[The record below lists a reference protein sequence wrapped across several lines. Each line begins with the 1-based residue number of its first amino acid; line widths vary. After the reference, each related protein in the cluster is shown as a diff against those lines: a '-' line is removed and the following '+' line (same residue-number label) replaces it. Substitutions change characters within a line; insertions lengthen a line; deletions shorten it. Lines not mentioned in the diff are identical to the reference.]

1 MTFDINILKRFFEG
15 KYSRKDYLAIRE
27 KLVSADDD
35 RQLRELMLSHWVE
48 FDGIGL
54 PDENVDHI
62 LDRLQHR
69 IRLEENKETRRYR
82 FIQVFQRLAAILIVP
97 LILSFL
103 AYLYFQPEKTEM
115 VDAYAEI
122 QCPMGVR
129 TKFTLP
135 DGTTGFLN
143 SGSTL
148 SYPVAF
154 DKTRQVELTGEALF
168 EVVHNEKSPFVV
180 KTGKLN
186 VKVLGT
192 SFNVISYPGE
202 ATEEIILQKGK
213 VEVLDNSGKILT
225 ELLPDQK
232 LAVNHVDRTAKR
244 SVVIA
249 SQYTS
254 WTQGKLVF
262 RNENMEQVAKRLS
275 RWYNAEI
282 ILADKGLDEFTFY
295 ATFVDEPLDE
305 VLKLLALT
313 TPISYREEKRT
324 TGPDGLYQKRKI
336 VITINP
342 KKINQFK

>member
-62 LDRLQHR
+62 LDKLQHQIR
-69 IRLEENKETRRYR
+69 IEENKKTRRFR
-82 FIQVFQRLAAILIVP
+82 FIQVFQRVAAILIIP

-103 AYLYFQPEKTEM
+103 AYLYFQPEKTELL
-115 VDAYAEI
+115 DAYAEI

-154 DKTRQVELTGEALF
+154 DKTRLVELTGEAYF
-168 EVVHNEKSPFVV
+168 DVVHNEKSPFTV
-180 KTGKLN
+180 KTRELN
-186 VKVLGT
+186 IRVLGT
-192 SFNVISYPGE
+192 TFNVISYPGE
-202 ATEEIILQKGK
+202 ATEEIILQSGK
-213 VEVLDNSGKILT
+213 VEVLDNAGKTITKLN
-225 ELLPDQK
+225 PDQR
-232 LAVNHVDRTAKR
+232 LTVNHDDHTAKR
-244 SVVIA
+244 SAVIA

-254 WTQGKLVF
+254 WTEGKLVF
-262 RNENMEQVAKRLS
+262 RNEDMKQVAQRLS

-282 ILADKGLDEFTFY
+282 VIADKSLEDYTFY

-305 VLKLLALT
+305 VLKLLAFT
-313 TPISYREEKRT
+313 TPITFREEKREAAI
-324 TGPDGLYQKRKI
+324 DGLYPKRKI
-336 VITINP
+336 IITINP
-342 KKINQFK
+342 KKINQFR

>member
-35 RQLRELMLSHWVE
+35 RELRELMLSHWVE
-48 FDGIGL
+48 FDSTRL
-54 PDENVDHI
+54 PDDNVDRI
-62 LDRLQHR
+62 LDKLQHQ
-69 IRLEENKETRRYR
+69 IRLEENKDARRLR
-82 FIQVFQRLAAILIVP
+82 FMRVFQRVAAILIFP
-97 LILSFL
+97 LVLSFM
-103 AYLYFQPEKTEM
+103 AYLYFQPEKVELL
-115 VDAYAEI
+115 DAYAEI

-154 DKTRQVELTGEALF
+154 DKTRQVELNGEAYF
-168 EVVHNEKSPFVV
+168 DVVHNEKSPFTV
-180 KTGKLN
+180 KTRKLN
-186 VKVLGT
+186 VRVLGT
-192 SFNVISYPGE
+192 TFNVISYPGE
-202 ATEEIILQKGK
+202 ATEEIILQTGK
-213 VEVLDNSGKILT
+213 VEVMDNAGKTLT
-225 ELLPDQK
+225 ELNPDQR
-232 LAVNHVDRTAKR
+232 LTVNHEDLTAKR
-244 SVVIA
+244 STVVA

-254 WTQGKLVF
+254 WTEGKLIF
-262 RNENMEQVAKRLS
+262 RNEDMKQVAQRLS

-282 ILADKGLDEFTFY
+282 VLADKSLEDYTFY

-305 VLKLLALT
+305 VLKLLAFT
-313 TPISYREEKRT
+313 TPMAYREEKREAAS
-324 TGPDGLYQKRKI
+324 DGLFPKRKI

-342 KKINQFK
+342 EKINQFK